1 MEKWKNIESPYIV
14 LPLDHVD
21 TDMIIPA
28 QYLTS
33 TSRTGY
39 LDGLFKR
46 LREKSAE
53 FPVNKYPPG
62 ERKILVTGA
71 NFGCGSSREHA
82 VWALTEYGFR
92 VVIAESFA
100 DIFRANALK
109 NGLLTITLEKSKI
122 LELQNSAEVSDALSV
137 VLEEQKILRN
147 GSLFADFEIESF
159 RKYCLLQG
167 VDDLEYI
174 LEHKAHI
181 DAFNE
186 LQADKRFYSSKDSMT
201 VG

>member
-1 MEKWKNIESPYIV
+1 MEKWKDISSKYIA

-33 TSRTGY
+33 TSRSGY
-39 LDGLFKR
+39 LEGLFKR
-46 LREKSAE
+46 LRESSPE
-53 FPVNKYPPG
+53 FPTNVYPPHQRRVLVSG
-62 ERKILVTGA
+62 E

-82 VWALTEYGFR
+82 VWALTEYGFG

-109 NGLLTITLEKSKI
+109 NGLLPVTLEKSLVK
-122 LELQNSAEVSDALSV
+122 ELLLSQNSDSSELKVN
-137 VLEEQKILRN
+137 LEEQSIFLDGKEYAKF
-147 GSLFADFEIESF
+147 SIEPF
-159 RKYCLLQG
+159 RKYCLQNG

-174 LEHKAHI
+174 LEHQTNI
-181 DAFNE
+181 DAFTE
-186 LQADKRFYSSKDSMT
+186 DRKSKRFYSSL
-201 VG
+201 